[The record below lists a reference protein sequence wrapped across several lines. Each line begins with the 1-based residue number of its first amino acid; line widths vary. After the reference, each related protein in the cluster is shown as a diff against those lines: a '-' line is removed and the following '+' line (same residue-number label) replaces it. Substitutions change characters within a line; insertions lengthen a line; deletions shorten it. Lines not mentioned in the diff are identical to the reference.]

1 MPAGLELQFQAKTD
15 VTTYFEDAIGYGVD
29 VSWHRTKVAGPA
41 VVTSVSFSLEC
52 NQLCRRLV
60 SFEYKMCTMMTI

>member
-15 VTTYFEDAIGYGVD
+15 VTTYFADAIGYGVD

-41 VVTSVSFSLEC
+41 VVTSVSFYLE
-52 NQLCRRLV
+52 
-60 SFEYKMCTMMTI
+60 